1 METDEETNIANERS
15 HVTHEY
21 LVTTLA
27 TLCTSQDN
35 VDCIVPCLVED
46 LTALCECVLFDIRL
60 LCFMFIFR
68 TILML

>member
-1 METDEETNIANERS
+1 METDEETNIASESS

-21 LVTTLA
+21 LVTTLS

-60 LCFMFIFR
+60 LCLIC
-68 TILML
+68 LYLEQS